1 MNLKTLGATKIL
13 GATGLVLI
21 VALGWLLIVGPK
33 TAALADVRLQIA
45 DTRDQND
52 TLQLQLVALKK
63 QAEQL
68 DEVRATARALAEKF
82 PPTADQPGLF
92 REITAAAQNAGIGPD
107 GLTSLAPTPPVE
119 GSGDAAS
126 GIQLEEPSEG
136 LAKQTMAIAVTG
148 SYDQMQQLLENL
160 EQMPRSF
167 LITSVALAGGAE
179 GEGAEAGQF
188 TTTISGDMFVMAPAV
203 DPEETQPEA
212 AE

>member
-1 MNLKTLGATKIL
+1 MKLKTLGATKVL
-13 GATGLVLI
+13 GGICMVLI
-21 VALGWLLIVGPK
+21 IALGWLLIVGPK

-52 TLQLQLVALKK
+52 TLKLQLIALQK

-68 DEVRATARALAEKF
+68 GEVRSTARALAVKF

-107 GLTSLAPTPPVE
+107 GVTSLAPTPPVE
-119 GSGDAAS
+119 GGGDAAS

-160 EQMPRSF
+160 EEMPRSF
-167 LITSVALAGGAE
+167 LITSVALSGGADG
-179 GEGAEAGQF
+179 GEF

-203 DPEETQPEA
+203 DPDEIQPEA